1 MVNIIY
7 VDQLKLFNPF
17 PIQVSINTLYTWCYY
32 IEKGLKF

>member
-7 VDQLKLFNPF
+7 VDQLKLFNA
-17 PIQVSINTLYTWCYY
+17 LYTWCYY